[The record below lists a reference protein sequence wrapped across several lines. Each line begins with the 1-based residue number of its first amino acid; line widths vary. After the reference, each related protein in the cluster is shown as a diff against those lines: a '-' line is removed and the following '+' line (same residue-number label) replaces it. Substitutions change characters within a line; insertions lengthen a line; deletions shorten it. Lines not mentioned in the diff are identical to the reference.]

1 MYKKLQLL
9 LSKSNLLCRTT
20 SSCPQVFCKKR
31 VLKSFSKFTGQ
42 DPCWSLFF
50 KKVAGLTPVTLLK
63 TRIQYVCYPVNFA
76 KFFKHLFLQNFCG
89 GCFYRKKVSIT
100 PCHQSYCENS
110 FFGDIIL
117 PEPQFIIIP
126 LLRILRWS
134 SPSVFK
140 NRKKLKSLIS
150 PKNKKA

>member
-63 TRIQYVCYPVNFA
+63 SSLQYGYYPVKFA
-76 KFFKHLFLQNFCG
+76 KFL
-89 GCFYRKKVSIT
+89 RT
-100 PCHQSYCENS
+100 P
-110 FFGDIIL
+110 FFI
-117 PEPQFIIIP
+117 E
-126 LLRILRWS
+126 LLRWL
-134 SPSVFK
+134 
-140 NRKKLKSLIS
+140 LL
-150 PKNKKA
+150 